1 MKKVLILA
9 YDFPPYV
16 SVGGLRPFAWYNYL
30 KEFGI
35 EPIVVTRQWGN
46 THGNRLDYISAG
58 SSKQTIVEVSEHG
71 TIIRSPY
78 KPNFAN
84 RLLLKHGDHRYR
96 FLRKSISA
104 YYEFAQF
111 LLPIGP
117 KIELY
122 KAAKHY
128 LKNNQVDAIIA
139 TGDPFVLF
147 RYASKLSK
155 AFNIPWIADYRDPW
169 SHNEEAQKTM
179 IQKTWNTYMEKK
191 TVSTAS
197 LISTVSKFVHSKI
210 ETLIP
215 NKPFIISP
223 NGYDTL
229 AIDQIKNIK
238 QNDDELCI
246 SFVGTIYN
254 WHPVESFLRVANE
267 FVTEHPEAKIR
278 FKFYGTNLT
287 DELNRML
294 SEQFPNLKAHVL
306 ITPKMQNQELLEK
319 LASDH
324 VMLLFNY
331 YSYMGTKIFDYLGI
345 RRKMI
350 LCYENDPEAH
360 SLKQKYYHVD
370 ESGSESKQLQADL
383 IKQTNSGII
392 VKDSQHLRQVL
403 HDLYVEFQATGQIAC
418 DSYGVEQYSRKIQVE
433 RLAEI
438 IKGFSAL

>member
-16 SVGGLRPFAWYNYL
+16 SVGGLRPYAWYNYL
-30 KEFGI
+30 KEFGL

-46 THGNRLDYISAG
+46 AHGNHLDYISAG

-122 KAAKHY
+122 KAAKHF

-324 VMLLFNY
+324 VMILFNY

-383 IKQTNSGII
+383 IKQTNSGNI

-418 DSYGVEQYSRKIQVE
+418 DSHGVEQYSRKIQVE
-433 RLAEI
+433 RLAEL
-438 IKGFSAL
+438 IKGIAAI

>member
-1 MKKVLILA
+1 M
-9 YDFPPYV
+9 
-16 SVGGLRPFAWYNYL
+16 
-30 KEFGI
+30 
-35 EPIVVTRQWGN
+35 
-46 THGNRLDYISAG
+46 
-58 SSKQTIVEVSEHG
+58 
-71 TIIRSPY
+71 
-78 KPNFAN
+78 
-84 RLLLKHGDHRYR
+84 
-96 FLRKSISA
+96 RKSISA

-122 KAAKHY
+122 KAAKHF

-238 QNDDELCI
+238 QNDEELCI

-254 WHPVESFLRVANE
+254 WHPVESFLRVANQ
-267 FVTEHPEAKIR
+267 FVVEHPNAKIM

-287 DELNRML
+287 DELNRMV
-294 SEQFPNLKAHVL
+294 SEQFPNLKAHVI

-331 YSYMGTKIFDYLGI
+331 YSYMGT
-345 RRKMI
+345 
-350 LCYENDPEAH
+350 
-360 SLKQKYYHVD
+360 
-370 ESGSESKQLQADL
+370 
-383 IKQTNSGII
+383 
-392 VKDSQHLRQVL
+392 
-403 HDLYVEFQATGQIAC
+403 
-418 DSYGVEQYSRKIQVE
+418 
-433 RLAEI
+433 
-438 IKGFSAL
+438 

>member
-1 MKKVLILA
+1 M
-9 YDFPPYV
+9 
-16 SVGGLRPFAWYNYL
+16 
-30 KEFGI
+30 
-35 EPIVVTRQWGN
+35 
-46 THGNRLDYISAG
+46 
-58 SSKQTIVEVSEHG
+58 
-71 TIIRSPY
+71 
-78 KPNFAN
+78 
-84 RLLLKHGDHRYR
+84 
-96 FLRKSISA
+96 
-104 YYEFAQF
+104 
-111 LLPIGP
+111 
-117 KIELY
+117 
-122 KAAKHY
+122 
-128 LKNNQVDAIIA
+128 
-139 TGDPFVLF
+139 
-147 RYASKLSK
+147 
-155 AFNIPWIADYRDPW
+155 
-169 SHNEEAQKTM
+169 
-179 IQKTWNTYMEKK
+179 
-191 TVSTAS
+191 
-197 LISTVSKFVHSKI
+197 
-210 ETLIP
+210 
-215 NKPFIISP
+215 
-223 NGYDTL
+223 

-254 WHPVESFLRVANE
+254 WHPVESFLRVANQ

-287 DELNRML
+287 DELNRMV
-294 SEQFPNLKAHVL
+294 SEQFPNLKAHVM

-403 HDLYVEFQATGQIAC
+403 QDLYVEFQATGQIAC
-418 DSYGVEQYSRKIQVE
+418 DSHGVEQYSRKIQVE

>member
-16 SVGGLRPFAWYNYL
+16 SVGGLRPYAWYNYL
-30 KEFGI
+30 KEFGV
-35 EPIVVTRQWGN
+35 EPIVLTRQWGN
-46 THGNRLDYISAG
+46 AHGNRLDYISAG
-58 SSKQTIVEVSEHG
+58 SSKQSILEVSECG
-71 TIIRSPY
+71 TIIRTPY

-84 RLLLKHGDHRYR
+84 RLMLKHGDKRYR
-96 FLRKSISA
+96 LLRKSISA

-122 KAAKHY
+122 KAAKHF
-128 LKNNQVDAIIA
+128 LKNNQVDAIIV
-139 TGDPFVLF
+139 TGDPFILF
-147 RYASKLSK
+147 KYASKLSK

-169 SHNEEAQKTM
+169 SHNEQHGKNL
-179 IQKTWNTYMEKK
+179 IQKKWNHYIEKK

-197 LISTVSKFVHSKI
+197 YISTVSKFVHSKI

-215 NKPFIISP
+215 NKPFIILP

-238 QNDDELCI
+238 QNDEELCI

-254 WHPVESFLRVANE
+254 WHPIESFLRVANN
-267 FVTEHPEAKIR
+267 FIKYYPHAKIK
-278 FKFYGTNLT
+278 FKFYGTNLL
-287 DELNRML
+287 DELNRMVN
-294 SEQFPNLKAHVL
+294 EQFPNLKAHVF
-306 ITPKMQNQELLEK
+306 ITPKIQNQELLEK

-324 VMLLFNY
+324 VMILFNY
-331 YSYMGTKIFDYLGI
+331 YSFMGTKIFDYLGI

-350 LCYENDPEAH
+350 LCYENDPEANA
-360 SLKQKYYHVD
+360 LKDRYYNIE
-370 ESGSESKQLQADL
+370 ESDTESKQLQADL

-392 VKDSQHLRQVL
+392 VKDSQHLSQVL
-403 HDLYVEFQATGQIAC
+403 HYLYVESQATGQIAC
-418 DSYGVEQYSRKIQVE
+418 NSHDVEQYSRKIQVE

-438 IKGFSAL
+438 IKGIAAL